1 MGSCL
6 LPTRPSQECH
16 YITLQAE
23 MKGHGLHNGCI
34 SECCPPCTGH
44 PAASWHGPSCFIL
57 ARALLLATPKPP
69 DTESTAHSKQANTT
83 RSLPRNLHWAA
94 KTPTRSH
101 PRTIVVRFARAPA
114 DLGQQEVDAEGPV
127 LVVEVALEI
136 VDLCVCLYFDVIFM
150 GQMLRFKCVRE

>member
-1 MGSCL
+1 M
-6 LPTRPSQECH
+6 
-16 YITLQAE
+16 
-23 MKGHGLHNGCI
+23 
-34 SECCPPCTGH
+34 
-44 PAASWHGPSCFIL
+44 
-57 ARALLLATPKPP
+57 ATPKPP
-69 DTESTAHSKQANTT
+69 DTESISKQDNTT

-101 PRTIVVRFARAPA
+101 PRTIVVRLAGAPA